1 MTLNC
6 ILTISKVVEAPR
18 DTAIYRFG
26 HSKSS
31 FSLVVFVCGLKS
43 IDQSENGCLPKLS
56 PGLTRHASA
65 QGITRF
71 CSGEFLNFNPNR
83 ENLYYASHVPADG

>member
-1 MTLNC
+1 MVKPSR
-6 ILTISKVVEAPR
+6 ISKVVEAPR

-31 FSLVVFVCGLKS
+31 FSLAVFVSGLKS

-56 PGLTRHASA
+56 PGLTRP
-65 QGITRF
+65 
-71 CSGEFLNFNPNR
+71 C
-83 ENLYYASHVPADG
+83 